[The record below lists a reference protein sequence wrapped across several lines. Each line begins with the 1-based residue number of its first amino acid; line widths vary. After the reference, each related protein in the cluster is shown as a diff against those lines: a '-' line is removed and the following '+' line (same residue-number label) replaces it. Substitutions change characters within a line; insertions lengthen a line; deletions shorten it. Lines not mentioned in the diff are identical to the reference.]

1 MRGKP
6 HCYSHRRTSSG
17 NIPAYAGKTG
27 MHGHG
32 LPSLP
37 EHPRIRG
44 ENRLKDAET
53 GIILGTSPHTRGKLP
68 TEWGAGHGD
77 RNIPAYA
84 GKTQGCSGGV
94 DLHAEHPRI
103 RGENGYAGFHR
114 YRAAGT
120 SPHTRGKR
128 RFCNHAAGAS
138 RNIPAY
144 AGKTH
149 DSPRA
154 CFLPVR
160 NIPAYAGKTAPPLLQ
175 PCLMTEHP
183 RIRGE
188 NWTTGVGGVRKIGT
202 SPHTRGKLS
211 PRGIRFCASRNIPAY
226 AGKTD

>member
-17 NIPAYAGKTG
+17 
-27 MHGHG
+27 
-32 LPSLP
+32 
-37 EHPRIRG
+37 
-44 ENRLKDAET
+44 
-53 GIILGTSPHTRGKLP
+53 
-68 TEWGAGHGD
+68 
-77 RNIPAYA
+77 NIPAYA

-144 AGKTH
+144 AGKT
-149 DSPRA
+149 R
-154 CFLPVR
+154 
-160 NIPAYAGKTAPPLLQ
+160 PPTVTCQ
-175 PCLMTEHP
+175 SSEEHP

-188 NWTTGVGGVRKIGT
+188 NALVVDSIESAIGT
-202 SPHTRGKLS
+202 SPHTRGK
-211 PRGIRFCASRNIPAY
+211 PRCAETCPLASRNIPAY
-226 AGKTD
+226 AGKTSVIHSDTVSIPEHPRIRGENTSDQ